1 MKKKL
6 FILYVGSLNPNSNSF
21 RRFKTLSL
29 LGHEAKGINIDKLIY
44 GSVFRRVHYHLN
56 AGPGI
61 FRLNRQIL
69 DAVKEKAPDLL
80 LIDNKPFVTASTL
93 RKIRRIAPGIRI
105 INLITDDPT
114 GQYRYAWR
122 LCLKTVSLYDCHFV
136 QRKVN
141 IAELKAAGAKRVEL
155 CYRSYDPSFHQPIS
169 LSEADAKR
177 YAADVGFVGTY
188 EDSRE
193 EYIAYLIQ
201 HNIPVSITGDGW
213 PKGKYWNIIKPHYR
227 GPSVYGDPYIK
238 TLNGMKI
245 ALHFLRHANRDEQ
258 DSRTFEIPACRV
270 FMLAEASELH
280 LSLFSDGKEAVFFES
295 KEELLEKLKYYLVHD
310 AERKLIA
317 GKGYERGIQS
327 GYDHT
332 SRLKQVIETVFPV

>member
-1 MKKKL
+1 M
-6 FILYVGSLNPNSNSF
+6 GSMNSNSNSN
-21 RRFKTLSL
+21 RRFKALEL
-29 LGHEAKGINIDKLIY
+29 LGHEVRGIDIDPVIY
-44 GSVFRRVHYHLN
+44 GNVFSRLHYHFN
-56 AGPGI
+56 FGPGI
-61 FRLNRQIL
+61 SKLNRQVL
-69 DAVKEKAPDLL
+69 DAIKARIPDLL
-80 LIDNKPFVTASTL
+80 LIDNKPFITASTL
-93 RKIRRIAPGIRI
+93 KKIRKLAPQIKI

-114 GQYRYAWR
+114 GHYRYAWR
-122 LCLKTVSLYDCHFV
+122 LCLKTASLYDVHFV

-141 IAELKAAGAKRVEL
+141 IAELKAAGAQRVEL
-155 CYRSYDPSFHQPIS
+155 CYRSYDPSFHQPVS

-177 YAADVGFVGTY
+177 YAADIGFVGTY

-193 EYIAYLIQ
+193 KYIAYLIQ

-258 DSRTFEIPACRV
+258 DSRTFEIPACKV
-270 FMLAEASELH
+270 FMLAESSDLH
-280 LSLFSDGKEAVFFES
+280 LSFFKNGEEAVFFDS
-295 KEELLEKLKYYLVHD
+295 KETLLEKVNYYLQHEEE
-310 AERKLIA
+310 ARSIA
-317 GKGYERGIQS
+317 AHGYERAIRS

-332 SRLKQVIETVFPV
+332 SRLSQVIETVFNV